1 MTEARRV
8 TKPGGY
14 ILVAYCMNEYCV
26 LTYAFKEQHIRECM
40 EQQRLTDDYHSIS
53 KPENLY
59 DYVRVEDIDALNE
72 AAGLTRVQLLSP
84 DGPANY
90 MRQTLNSMDEEAFEW
105 FMQYHLATCERQD
118 LIGAAAHTL
127 DILKK

>member
-1 MTEARRV
+1 M
-8 TKPGGY
+8 
-14 ILVAYCMNEYCV
+14 
-26 LTYAFKEQHIRECM
+26 
-40 EQQRLTDDYHSIS
+40 TDDYHSIS